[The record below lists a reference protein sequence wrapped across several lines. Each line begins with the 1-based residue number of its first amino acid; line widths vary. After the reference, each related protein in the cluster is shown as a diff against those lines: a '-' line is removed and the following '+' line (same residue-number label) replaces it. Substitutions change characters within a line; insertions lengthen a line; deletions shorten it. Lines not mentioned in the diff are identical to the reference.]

1 MIIKDFQ
8 LINSINSKSFQSF
21 LLYGPNEGL
30 IRENIDTIYKIFSKG
45 MDCEKIN
52 INGKQLDE
60 SISIL
65 NDEISTISLFSE
77 KKFIVLESA
86 KEKHASIIEDSLSL
100 DFKDTCMVVKQDNLT
115 KSSNI
120 RKLYEKS
127 KTHFSLACYD
137 DDIKVLSSLLEK
149 FQKEHNIT
157 FDSDVKSFLLNN
169 LSNDRMVIK
178 NELEKILL
186 SLSKKDRIVDIEKLR
201 FILHDSAN
209 TNFQQI
215 NNYILFG
222 NIEKG
227 SKSLEKL
234 FNLGTSPV
242 AILKSFN
249 NYIMRIRLTQVEL
262 SKGKSFDE
270 AIKILRP
277 PVFWKEKSDFKRH
290 CLMWPAN
297 VIENIINEVLSSEI
311 KCMTN
316 NIIAKEQCEKTLFGI
331 SSTAKHFSNN

>member
-8 LINSINSKSFQSF
+8 LINSINSELFQSF
-21 LLYGPNEGL
+21 LIYGPNEGL
-30 IRENIDTIYKIFSKG
+30 IRENIDIVYKNFTQRT
-45 MDCEKIN
+45 DCEKIN

-60 SISIL
+60 SVSIL
-65 NDEISTISLFSE
+65 KDEISTISLFNE
-77 KKFIVLESA
+77 KKFIVLDSP
-86 KEKHASIIEDSLSL
+86 KEKHVSIIEDSLSL
-100 DFKDTCMVVKQDNLT
+100 DFKNTCMVVKQDNLT
-115 KSSNI
+115 KSSSI
-120 RKLYEKS
+120 RKLYETS
-127 KTHFSLACYD
+127 KNHFCLACYD
-137 DDIKVLSSLLEK
+137 DDIKAISSLLEK
-149 FQKEHNIT
+149 FQKMHNII

-186 SLSKKDRIVDIEKLR
+186 SLSKNEKKVDIEKLR
-201 FILHDSAN
+201 YILHDSAY
-209 TNFQQI
+209 TDFQQI
-215 NNYILFG
+215 NKSILFG

-234 FNLGTSPV
+234 FNLGTNPV

-262 SKGKSFDE
+262 SKGKQFDE
-270 AIKILRP
+270 AIKVLKP
-277 PVFWKEKSDFKRH
+277 PVFWKEKSDFRRH

-311 KCMTN
+311 KCITN
-316 NIIAKEQCEKTLFGI
+316 NVIAKEQCEKTLFEI
-331 SSTAKHFSNN
+331 SSAARKYSRN

>member
-1 MIIKDFQ
+1 MIIKDYQ
-8 LINSINSKSFQSF
+8 LINSINSELFQSF
-21 LLYGPNEGL
+21 LIYGPNEGL
-30 IRENIDTIYKIFSKG
+30 IRENIDIVFKNFTKG
-45 MDCEKIN
+45 ADCEKIN
-52 INGKQLDE
+52 IVGKQLDE

-77 KKFIVLESA
+77 KKFIILDSP
-86 KEKHASIIEDSLSL
+86 KEKHVSIIEDALIL
-100 DFKDTCMVVKQDNLT
+100 DFKNTCMVVKQDNLM
-115 KSSNI
+115 KSSKI
-120 RKLYEKS
+120 RKLYETS
-127 KTHFSLACYD
+127 KNHFSLACYD

-149 FQKEHNIT
+149 FQKDHNIS

-186 SLSKKDRIVDIEKLR
+186 SLSEDDKKVDVEKLR
-201 FILHDSAN
+201 NILHDSAH
-209 TNFQQI
+209 TDLQQI
-215 NNYILFG
+215 NNSILFG
-222 NIEKG
+222 NTEKG

-234 FNLGTSPV
+234 FNLGTNPLV
-242 AILKSFN
+242 ILKSFN
-249 NYIMRIRLTQVEL
+249 NYIMRIRLTQIEL
-262 SKGKSFDE
+262 SKGEQFDE
-270 AIKILRP
+270 AIKVLRP

-316 NIIAKEQCEKTLFGI
+316 NVIAKEQCEKTLFGI
-331 SSTAKHFSNN
+331 SSTARRYLRN

>member
-8 LINSINSKSFQSF
+8 LINSINSELFQSF
-21 LLYGPNEGL
+21 LIYGPNEGL
-30 IRENIDTIYKIFSKG
+30 IRENIDIVYKNFTQRT
-45 MDCEKIN
+45 DCEKIN

-60 SISIL
+60 SVSIL
-65 NDEISTISLFSE
+65 KDEISTISLFNE
-77 KKFIVLESA
+77 KKFIVLDSP
-86 KEKHASIIEDSLSL
+86 KEKHVSIIEDSLSL
-100 DFKDTCMVVKQDNLT
+100 DFKNTCMVVKQDNLT
-115 KSSNI
+115 KSSSI
-120 RKLYEKS
+120 RKLYETS
-127 KTHFSLACYD
+127 KNHFCLACYD
-137 DDIKVLSSLLEK
+137 DDIKAISSLLEK
-149 FQKEHNIT
+149 FQKMHNII

-186 SLSKKDRIVDIEKLR
+186 SLSKNEKKVDIEKLR
-201 FILHDSAN
+201 YILHDSAY
-209 TNFQQI
+209 TDFQQI
-215 NNYILFG
+215 NKSILFG

-234 FNLGTSPV
+234 FNLGTNPV

-262 SKGKSFDE
+262 SKGKQFDE
-270 AIKILRP
+270 AIKVLRP
-277 PVFWKEKSDFKRH
+277 PVFWKEKSDFRRH

-311 KCMTN
+311 KCITN
-316 NIIAKEQCEKTLFGI
+316 NVIAKEQCEKTLFEI
-331 SSTAKHFSNN
+331 SSAARKYSRN

>member
-8 LINSINSKSFQSF
+8 LINSISTETFQSF

-30 IRENIDTIYKIFSKG
+30 IRENIDIIYKNFSKG
-45 MDCEKIN
+45 IECEKIN
-52 INGKQLDE
+52 IDGKQLDE
-60 SISIL
+60 NASIL

-77 KKFIVLESA
+77 RKFIILESA

-100 DFKDTCMVVKQDNLT
+100 DIINVCMVVKQDNLT
-115 KSSNI
+115 KSSSI
-120 RKLYEKS
+120 RKLYENS
-127 KTHFSLACYD
+127 KNHFCLACYD

-149 FQKEHNIT
+149 FQKTHNIT

-186 SLSKKDRIVDIEKLR
+186 SLSKDDRKVDIEKLR
-201 FILHDSAN
+201 YILHDSAH
-209 TNFQQI
+209 TDFQQI
-215 NNYILFG
+215 NNSILFG
-222 NIEKG
+222 NSEKG

-234 FNLGTSPV
+234 FNLGTNPV

-262 SKGKSFDE
+262 SKGKQFDE
-270 AIKILRP
+270 AIKVLRP

-297 VIENIINEVLSSEI
+297 VIENIINEVLNSEI
-311 KCMTN
+311 KCMTS
-316 NIIAKEQCEKTLFGI
+316 NIIAKEQCEKTLFEI
-331 SSTAKHFSNN
+331 SSTAKRFSRN